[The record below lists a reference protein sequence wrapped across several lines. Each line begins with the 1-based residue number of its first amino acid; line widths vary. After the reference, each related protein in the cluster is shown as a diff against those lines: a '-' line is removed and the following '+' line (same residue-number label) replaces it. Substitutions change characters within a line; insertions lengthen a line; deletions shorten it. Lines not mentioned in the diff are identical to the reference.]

1 MIIIKIM
8 GGLGNQMFQYAM
20 YEKLKYLG
28 KDVKV
33 DRSSF
38 YAQDD
43 LRKYELGVFKN
54 LQPEKAEQ
62 DEIEHYLH
70 QESLWEKA
78 LRKALHSER
87 KVYYLDGMFYD
98 EKIYSIQ
105 EGYVE
110 GFWQSEKYFS
120 DIEKVIRQRF
130 EFPKIQDAEN
140 EKFLSMIHQ
149 THSVSIHVRRGDY
162 LSETNQKIYG
172 RICTLDYYKKAIRYF
187 EEKYEDVTFFV
198 FSNDLEWA
206 KENLEMKKS
215 CFVDCNTEETA
226 IYDMYLM
233 SECRDNIIANSSFSW
248 WGAWMNSHEE
258 KEVIAPSKWLNTV
271 DVRDIWC
278 EGWKKL
284 DG

>member
-1 MIIIKIM
+1 
-8 GGLGNQMFQYAM
+8 
-20 YEKLKYLG
+20 
-28 KDVKV
+28 
-33 DRSSF
+33 
-38 YAQDD
+38 
-43 LRKYELGVFKN
+43 
-54 LQPEKAEQ
+54 
-62 DEIEHYLH
+62 
-70 QESLWEKA
+70 
-78 LRKALHSER
+78 
-87 KVYYLDGMFYD
+87 
-98 EKIYSIQ
+98 
-105 EGYVE
+105 
-110 GFWQSEKYFS
+110 
-120 DIEKVIRQRF
+120 
-130 EFPKIQDAEN
+130 
-140 EKFLSMIHQ
+140 MIHQ

-271 DVRDIWC
+271 EVRDIWC

>member
-8 GGLGNQMFQYAM
+8 GGLGNQMFQYAV

-33 DRSSF
+33 DISSF
-38 YAQDD
+38 YEQDD
-43 LRKYELGVFKN
+43 LRKYELGGFEN
-54 LQPEKAEQ
+54 LQLQQAEE

-70 QESLWEKA
+70 PETIWKKI
-78 LRKALHSER
+78 LRKVFR
-87 KVYYLDGMFYD
+87 LDR
-98 EKIYSIQ
+98 KIYNLNSMAYDKKIYFIK
-105 EGYVE
+105 EGYVS

-206 KENLEMKKS
+206 KENLEMKNA

-233 SECRDNIIANSSFSW
+233 SECRQNIIANSSFSW
-248 WGAWMNSHEE
+248 WGAWLNGHKE

-271 DVRDIWC
+271 DVKDIWC
-278 EGWKKL
+278 EGWMKL